1 MKLTYGNLVRGSFLL
16 LFLIS
21 SIQCLAKPGEQSGL
35 IAILSLIGFVC
46 FDVVCNFKRPKYK
59 DFSNEIQQLEDKNKQ
74 LEEQFQQIKGDISI
88 VKIGATINRSNV
100 R

>member
-1 MKLTYGNLVRGSFLL
+1 MKLTYGNLVRASFLP

-21 SIQCLAKPGEQSGL
+21 SILCLFRPSDQSGL
-35 IAILSLIGFVC
+35 IAILSLIGFIC
-46 FDVVCNFKRPKYK
+46 SDIICSLKRPKVQDY
-59 DFSNEIQQLEDKNKQ
+59 SNEIKQ
-74 LEEQFQQIKGDISI
+74 LSAKNEFLEQQFKEIKGDISI